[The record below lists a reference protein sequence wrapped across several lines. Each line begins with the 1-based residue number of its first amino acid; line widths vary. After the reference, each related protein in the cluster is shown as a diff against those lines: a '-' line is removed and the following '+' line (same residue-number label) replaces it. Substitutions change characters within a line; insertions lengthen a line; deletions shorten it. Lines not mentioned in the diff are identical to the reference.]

1 MDPEGRDIKFK
12 QWNGRERRL
21 HFEPDAFFVPHEE
34 LKGKKNGGCS
44 VISGVSV
51 ERIDADAQL
60 AYLSNGKKMYYGKCL
75 IATG

>member
-1 MDPEGRDIKFK
+1 M
-12 QWNGRERRL
+12 
-21 HFEPDAFFVPHEE
+21 PHEE